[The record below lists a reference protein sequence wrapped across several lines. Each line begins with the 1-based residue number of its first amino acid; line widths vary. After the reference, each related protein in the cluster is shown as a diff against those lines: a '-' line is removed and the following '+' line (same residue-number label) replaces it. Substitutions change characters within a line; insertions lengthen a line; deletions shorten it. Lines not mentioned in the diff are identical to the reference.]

1 MCVGKKP
8 FLFTVKELH
17 EAELKTASVL
27 FLNVQVI
34 VSIEMG
40 FSLEKSLSCCRENT
54 FQNLSLILVFL

>member
-1 MCVGKKP
+1 MLPISFWNLDCVCVGKKP

-40 FSLEKSLSCCRENT
+40 FILEKSLYV
-54 FQNLSLILVFL
+54 LLP